1 MRSALS
7 PDRPFPG
14 LRPYRFEDHDFFF
27 GREDQ
32 IFALYRLLDHSR
44 FVAVVGSSGS
54 GKSSLVR
61 AGLLPLLDKES
72 HEPTGRV
79 WKLIQMHPGDS
90 PIGSLAAAMAQQF
103 FAHDEPNI
111 AAARCERIKYALRR
125 SSFGMSD
132 ALKEI
137 ENLGNASIMLVVDQF
152 EELFRYASKRQGIE
166 ADEDTQKHE
175 EARQFVQVLLAASR
189 DRALNVYV
197 LLTMRSDFIGDCANF
212 PGLPE
217 AVSASQF
224 LVPSLSR
231 DQREEV
237 IQQPIEK
244 AHATIEPELVQQLL
258 NDSSDDIDQLPVLQ
272 HCLLRVWEAAGTSGA
287 TADSAVRRL
296 TLRHYQEDVGGI
308 AHALSNHADEIRRE
322 LSSTGLAVEQLFR
335 SIAEIDSEG
344 RIVRR
349 ACLFKQLLAE
359 TGIPAEDL
367 RTVADR
373 FRDDDCSF
381 LTPPKSEVTELV
393 DDTRIDVGHEALL
406 RRWERISGDPR
417 SGSPYIGWLRAE
429 VADGRTYRGLLAMAE
444 SKSTIGADTVEER
457 WKRWNERPR
466 TADWAERYGGHL
478 EEVERLF
485 KESLATLEAQR
496 DRDRRQAELQREQ
509 ERRRIE
515 DAAERRRMQSEAAA
529 AKERE
534 AAALRYA
541 GLARRTVIVV
551 CCLLVVAVGL
561 GAFSYQQWRIAD
573 QQTAVAQQQ
582 KATALANLNSS
593 IGWLTTQ
600 LNQIQ
605 ALLDSGQITV
615 DGAKQFLTSADATS
629 KQFEAAEQTPVIM
642 ASRAWLLVAFADTYL
657 TAQDNITG
665 LKAARDAQLI
675 AARLVALDP
684 TNESSQFLLYS
695 AYFNCG
701 DLEDALNRAADS
713 LRDYNA
719 ALSIAQDWVK
729 KDSTGYRWLQR
740 VAFIKNKLGDAASGD
755 QAWTIY
761 QSALAINQ
769 KLADAHP
776 DIDELQRDLATAL
789 MRVGDA
795 EAGKKPDDALVKY
808 NAALS
813 IRSALVKNN
822 PGDKGLQSN
831 LATTYNRLAG
841 MKLRQGDLAGAAEL
855 HASALA
861 IQQSL
866 VKADPGNAM
875 WQAGLAREYA
885 NTGDMLLAKLDYD
898 GAIENFRSAL
908 TIRQALV
915 DRDPSNDT
923 WARNLAASHGKLAA
937 ALVAQADASLQ
948 QGHNAAAIA
957 LYQNALSFVQAFI
970 SSHPGNAALNGTLQ
984 TITQKIKGLTP
995 NSP

>member
-1 MRSALS
+1 MSSAFKGSSLS
-7 PDRPFPG
+7 ANRPFPG
-14 LRPYRFEDHDFFF
+14 LRPYRFEDHEFFF
-27 GREDQ
+27 GRENQ
-32 IFALYRLLDHSR
+32 IYSLYGLFDHSR
-44 FVAVVGSSGS
+44 FIAVVGSSGS

-61 AGLLPLLDKES
+61 AGLLPRLDEES
-72 HEPTGRV
+72 WKRV
-79 WKLIQMHPGDS
+79 EFHPGDT
-90 PIGSLAAAMAQQF
+90 PIGNLASAMASQLW
-103 FAHDEPNI
+103 PNDDPSI
-111 AAARCERIKYALRR
+111 AAAQRERIRFALRR
-125 SSFGMSD
+125 SSFGISD
-132 ALKEI
+132 ALREI
-137 ENLGNASIMLVVDQF
+137 ASLGDASIILVVDQF
-152 EELFRYASKRQGIE
+152 EELFRYSTKQQISMTASDAQR
-166 ADEDTQKHE
+166 DE
-175 EARQFVQVLLAASR
+175 EAKSFVQLLLAASR

-287 TADSAVRRL
+287 TADGAGRRL

-308 AHALSNHADEIRRE
+308 AHALSNHADEILRE

-335 SIAEIDSEG
+335 SIAEIDGEG

-381 LTPPKSEVTELV
+381 LTPPKSEVTELI

-406 RRWERISGDPR
+406 RRWERISGDTR
-417 SGSPYIGWLRAE
+417 TGAPYIGWLRAE

-466 TADWAERYGGHL
+466 TAAWAERYGGHL
-478 EEVERLF
+478 EEVEQLF

-509 ERRRIE
+509 ERQRIE

-529 AKERE
+529 A
-534 AAALRYA
+534 
-541 GLARRTVIVV
+541 RRAVIVV
-551 CCLLVVAVGL
+551 CCFLLAAVGL
-561 GAFSYQQWRIAD
+561 GAFSYLQWRSAA

-582 KATALANLNSS
+582 KATALANLVNS
-593 IGWLTTQ
+593 IVLVTNQ
-600 LNQIQ
+600 LQQIQ

-615 DGAKQFLTSADATS
+615 DVAKQFLTSADATS
-629 KQFEAAEQTPVIM
+629 TQFEAAEQTPVIM

-665 LKAARDAQLI
+665 LKAARDAQRI
-675 AARLVALDP
+675 AERLVALDP

-695 AYFNCG
+695 AYFNGG
-701 DLEDALNRAADS
+701 DLEDALYHAVES

-740 VAFIKNKLGDAASGD
+740 VAFIMNKLGDAASGD
-755 QAWTIY
+755 QALKIY

-776 DIDELQRDLATAL
+776 DIGGLQRDLANTL

-795 EAGKKPDDALVKY
+795 EAENNPEDARAKY

-813 IRSALVKNN
+813 IRLALVKSN
-822 PGDKGLQSN
+822 PDDRGLQSN
-831 LATTYNRLAG
+831 LATTYNHLAG
-841 MKLRQGDLAGAAEL
+841 IKLRQGDLAGAAEL

-861 IQQSL
+861 IRQSL
-866 VKADPGNAM
+866 IKSDPGNVM
-875 WQAGLAREYA
+875 WQTSLAREYA
-885 NTGDMLLAKLDYD
+885 DTGNMLLLAKPDYD

-915 DRDPSNDT
+915 DLDPSNDT
-923 WARNLAASHGKLAA
+923 WSKNLATSYGKLAA

-948 QGHNAAAIA
+948 QGQNAAAIA

-970 SSHPGNAALNGTLQ
+970 SSHPGNAALNGALQ